1 MAHPLTRLFGAA
13 VLASALGIA
22 SNTPLLAQ
30 SQEQPQGQGQEQT
43 SIPDNKLESFVVAAI
58 EVQDL
63 IQQWSPRIEN
73 AESEDEAAQMREQ
86 ANAELAGAID
96 ETEGIS
102 VEEYQAIGQQAR
114 QDPQLNAR
122 IQEIYQE
129 KNGQAGQDQQ

>member
-22 SNTPLLAQ
+22 FNTPLLAQ
-30 SQEQPQGQGQEQT
+30 SQEQPQAQNQEQT
-43 SIPDNKLESFVVAAI
+43 SIPDAKLESFVVAAI

-73 AESEDEAAQMREQ
+73 AESEDQAAEMREQ
-86 ANAELAGAID
+86 ANTELAEAID
-96 ETEGIS
+96 ETQGIS
-102 VEEYQAIGQQAR
+102 VEEYQEIGQQAR

-122 IQEIYQE
+122 IQEIYQSKSGE
-129 KNGQAGQDQQ
+129 GGQDQQ